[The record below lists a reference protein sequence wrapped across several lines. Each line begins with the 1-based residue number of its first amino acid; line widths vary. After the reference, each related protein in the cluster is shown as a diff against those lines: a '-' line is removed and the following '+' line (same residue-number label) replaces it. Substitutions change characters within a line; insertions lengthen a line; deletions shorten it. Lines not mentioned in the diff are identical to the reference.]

1 MGLEMDEAFYQDPE
15 HRPKPTVGE
24 AGEIPLIDL
33 SPLAAES
40 AEAQQALPGLLDQ
53 VEAACRDW
61 GFLQVVNH
69 GVPLELLEG
78 LQLAARE
85 FFALPAEEKA
95 QVRRDAM
102 NPWGYYEGEH
112 TKNVRDW
119 KEVLDFMVPGEA
131 TVLAAKDQ
139 GDRGSEIWRNQ
150 WPECPPQLRDAG
162 QRYGRA
168 VEELAFK
175 LLELISL
182 TLGLPAKRLN
192 EFFEG
197 GSPSTFIRLNYY
209 PPCPAPHLALGVGRH
224 KDAGALTV
232 LAQDD
237 VGGLDVK
244 RRSDGEWV
252 RVKPIPGS
260 LIINVGDI
268 IQVWSNDKYES
279 AEHRVS
285 VNSERER
292 FSIPFFFN
300 PDMSTMIEALEEL
313 VSDGAPRKYEAY
325 NWGMFFKT
333 RKDSNFGKLAAENI
347 QIHHFK
353 KNTQ

>member
-1 MGLEMDEAFYQDPE
+1 MDEAFYQDPE

-40 AEAQQALPGLLDQ
+40 AEARQALPGLLDQ
-53 VEAACRDW
+53 VEAACMDW

-95 QVRRDAM
+95 QVRRDAV
-102 NPWGYYEGEH
+102 NPWGT
-112 TKNVRDW
+112 TK
-119 KEVLDFMVPGEA
+119 
-131 TVLAAKDQ
+131 
-139 GDRGSEIWRNQ
+139 GSTRRTSGTGKRFWTS
-150 WPECPPQLRDAG
+150 WCPARRRDAG